1 MSGQQ
6 KPVKL
11 KTYPVYGYLR
21 GAYGITKS
29 RSRCGACDTV
39 VPADVKFCPGCG
51 VPIYGRVG
59 PGSYSKCRSCGAY
72 VPNSQGL
79 TRCTK
84 CGESLE

>member
-29 RSRCGACDTV
+29 RSRCGACDAV
-39 VPADVKFCPGCG
+39 ALPMSSSALAAASPFMAAWALAAIASAAAV
-51 VPIYGRVG
+51 
-59 PGSYSKCRSCGAY
+59 
-72 VPNSQGL
+72 GL
-79 TRCTK
+79 TSQTVK
-84 CGESLE
+84 G